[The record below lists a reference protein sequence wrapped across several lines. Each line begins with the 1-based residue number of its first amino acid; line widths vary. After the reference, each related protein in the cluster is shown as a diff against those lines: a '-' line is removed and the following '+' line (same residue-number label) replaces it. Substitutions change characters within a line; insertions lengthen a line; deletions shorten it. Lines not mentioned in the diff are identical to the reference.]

1 MIRLEAAAH
10 RLAWPFTMSDRI
22 HTEEEL
28 DEVLTRPGPALIE
41 FIRHVSSPLLI
52 LGAGGKMGATVAV
65 LAKRAAE
72 AADLRTEIV
81 AVSRFSDSSTRQKI
95 EEQGVRTLSV
105 DLLERG
111 GLRELPD
118 AENVIHL
125 AGLKF
130 GTAENPA
137 LTWAVNTL
145 VPVHVAERYSSARI
159 VALSTG
165 NVYPHM
171 PIDSGG
177 ATEVQPLSPLGD
189 YANAAAAREGV
200 FTDAS
205 KKNGTPVAIIRLNY
219 AVELRYGVL
228 VDIARKVWAGEPVE
242 VSNGWFNCIWQGDA
256 CDMVLRSLPLAASPP
271 TVWNLTSSAML
282 SVHTVANQFSELF
295 GRPAKFIGEE
305 SDTAFLSNP
314 AKLFAELG
322 SPPTPL
328 DAVIHW
334 TAEWV
339 GRGGRLLNKPTRF
352 EVRDGRY

>member
-1 MIRLEAAAH
+1 MPE
-10 RLAWPFTMSDRI
+10 RI
-22 HTEEEL
+22 HTEEQL
-28 DEVLTRPGPALIE
+28 DEVLTRPGPALVKFMSSI
-41 FIRHVSSPLLI
+41 SSPLVI
-52 LGAGGKMGATVAV
+52 LGAGGKMGPTVAV

-72 AADLRTEIV
+72 AASQPMDVV
-81 AVSRFSDSSTRQKI
+81 AVSRFSHGSARQRM

-111 GLRELPD
+111 SLRELPD
-118 AENVIHL
+118 SRNVIHL
-125 AGLKF
+125 AGMKF

-165 NVYPHM
+165 NVYPHV
-171 PIDSGG
+171 PINSGG
-177 ATEVQPLSPLGD
+177 ATESHPLSPLGD
-189 YANAAAAREGV
+189 YASAAVAREGV

-205 KKNGTPVAIIRLNY
+205 RKQGTPVAIIRLNY

-228 VDIARKVWAGEPVE
+228 VDIARKVWAGEPVNI
-242 VSNGWFNCIWQGDA
+242 SNGWFNCIWQGDA
-256 CDMVLRSLPLAASPP
+256 CDMVLRALSLAASPP

-282 SVHTVANQFSELF
+282 SVHEVANRFSELF
-295 GRPAKFIGEE
+295 QRPPKFTGEE
-305 SDTAFLSNP
+305 SDTALLSNP

-328 DAVIHW
+328 EEVIRW

-339 GRGGRLLNKPTRF
+339 KSGKRLLDKPTRF

>member
-1 MIRLEAAAH
+1 MLE
-10 RLAWPFTMSDRI
+10 RI

-28 DEVLTRPGPALIE
+28 DEVLTRPGPVLTE
-41 FIRHVSSPLLI
+41 FIRSVSSPLVI

-72 AADLRTEIV
+72 TADLQTEIV
-81 AVSRFSDSSTRQKI
+81 AVSRFSDSSARQKM
-95 EEQGVRTLSV
+95 EAHGVRTLSV
-105 DLLERG
+105 DLLERA
-111 GLRELPD
+111 GLRGLPD
-118 AENVIHL
+118 SENVIHL

-130 GTAENPA
+130 GTAENPTM
-137 LTWAVNTL
+137 TWAVNTL

-165 NVYPHM
+165 NVYPHV
-171 PIDSGG
+171 PIHSGG
-177 ATEVQPLSPLGD
+177 ATEVDPLSPLGD
-189 YANAAAAREGV
+189 YASAAVARERV

-205 KKNGTPVAIIRLNY
+205 QKTGTPIAIIRLNY

-228 VDIARKVWAGEPVE
+228 VDIARKVWAGEPVD

-256 CDMVLRSLPLAASPP
+256 CDMILRALPLASSPP

-282 SVHTVANQFSELF
+282 SVQEVANQFSELF
-295 GRPAKFIGEE
+295 ERPARFAGQE

-328 DAVIHW
+328 DTVIRW

-339 GRGGRLLNKPTRF
+339 KSGRRLLNKPTRF

>member
-1 MIRLEAAAH
+1 MTSH
-10 RLAWPFTMSDRI
+10 QI

-28 DEVLTRPGPALIE
+28 EEVLTRPGPALIE
-41 FIRHVSSPLLI
+41 FIHNVSSPLVI
-52 LGAGGKMGATVAV
+52 LGAGGKMGSTVAV

-72 AADLRTEIV
+72 AANLPTEIV
-81 AVSRFSDSSTRQKI
+81 AVSRFPDSSTRRKF
-95 EEQGVRTLSV
+95 EENGVRTLSV
-105 DLLERG
+105 DLLERDS
-111 GLRELPD
+111 LRELPD
-118 AENVIHL
+118 TENVIHL

-177 ATEVQPLSPLGD
+177 ATEVEPLNPLGD
-189 YANAAAAREGV
+189 YASAAVARERV

-205 KKNGTPVAIIRLNY
+205 ERNGTPVAIIRLNY

-228 VDIARKVWAGEPVE
+228 VDIARKVWAGEPVD
-242 VSNGWFNCIWQGDA
+242 VSNSWFNCIWQGDA
-256 CDMVLRSLPLAASPP
+256 CDMILRALPLAASPP

-282 SVHTVANQFSELF
+282 SVHTVANQYSELL

-314 AKLFAELG
+314 SKLFAELG

-328 DAVIHW
+328 DMVIRW

-339 GRGGRLLNKPTRF
+339 RRGGRLLNKPTRF

>member
-1 MIRLEAAAH
+1 M
-10 RLAWPFTMSDRI
+10 MSNRI

-41 FIRHVSSPLLI
+41 FIRKVPSPLMV
-52 LGAGGKMGATVAV
+52 LGAGGKMGSTVAV

-72 AADLRTEIV
+72 AANMRTEIV
-81 AVSRFSDSSTRQKI
+81 AVSRFSDSSTRQKL
-95 EEQGVRTLSV
+95 EDQGVRTLSV
-105 DLLERG
+105 DLLERDN
-111 GLRELPD
+111 LRELPD
-118 AENVIHL
+118 AENIIHL

-137 LTWAVNTL
+137 MTWAVNTL
-145 VPVHVAERYSSARI
+145 VPAHVAGRYPSARI

-171 PIDSGG
+171 PIDSSG
-177 ATEVQPLSPLGD
+177 ASEIQPVRPLGD
-189 YANAAAAREGV
+189 YATAAVARERV
-200 FTDAS
+200 FTEAS
-205 KKNGTPVAIIRLNY
+205 EKNGCPVAIIRLNY

-228 VDIARKVWAGEPVE
+228 VDIARKVWAGEPIE

-256 CDMVLRSLPLAASPP
+256 CDMVLRALPLAARPP
-271 TVWNLTSSAML
+271 TVWNLTSSAKL

-322 SPPTPL
+322 APPTPL
-328 DAVIHW
+328 DVVIRW

-339 GRGGRLLNKPTRF
+339 RRGGRLLNKPTRF